1 MLRCNDVCGEASVAG
16 KVPAAH
22 SPGAPRVRP
31 RAAGR
36 AARSSAS
43 EGCHARASSLS
54 ANQKQP
60 NWRAS
65 KQPALKDHGPAAP
78 HARAPPGPV
87 PAAPERGG
95 VERRARAR
103 GAQGRQRAVGRR
115 RRAPAGLRRAVQR
128 LRRRVGAAL
137 GGGVVHG
144 GDRGGVAGE
153 RHVHLGPVGPRAR
166 GRAAHRA
173 RRGRLRLRPRRQAV
187 PRLDVPGR
195 LREPG
200 LHRAPQGQGR
210 RHEAVRRAALRV
222 QRPRDDR
229 GPRAALGFARRAP
242 PRRSERL
249 HLPLERRRGQRGRHP
264 HGPALHGPAQ
274 GRGRRP
280 NSSAFRRGRGL
291 FPTRRRRS

>member
-31 RAAGR
+31 TRGR
-36 AARSSAS
+36 ASGKIFGVGRLPRLAS
-43 EGCHARASSLS
+43 FRLR
-54 ANQKQP
+54 Q
-60 NWRAS
+60 S
-65 KQPALKDHGPAAP
+65 KPTQLESEQATCFERNGPAAP
-78 HARAPPGPV
+78 HVAPPGPV

-103 GAQGRQRAVGRR
+103 GAQGRQRAVDRR

-200 LHRAPQGQGR
+200 LHRAPQGQGCGD
-210 RHEAVRRAALRV
+210 EAVRRAALRV